1 MTFAFVLH
9 LQNTIQT
16 LLKNMYLVN
25 LPGLKICVFECM
37 RRVLGCEVHRNDET
51 Q

>member
-16 LLKNMYLVN
+16 FLKNVYLVN
-25 LPGLKICVFECM
+25 LPGLKICAFECM